1 MGSKELVR
9 MAGVERTKALSG
21 EARPCNTNVLLGK
34 KLTGET
40 LSRPDLL
47 LWGAM

>member
-1 MGSKELVR
+1 MESEELVSI
-9 MAGVERTKALSG
+9 AGVEWTKAQSG
-21 EARPCNTNVLLGK
+21 EAQPCNTNVLLGK

-40 LSRPDLL
+40 LSPPDLL